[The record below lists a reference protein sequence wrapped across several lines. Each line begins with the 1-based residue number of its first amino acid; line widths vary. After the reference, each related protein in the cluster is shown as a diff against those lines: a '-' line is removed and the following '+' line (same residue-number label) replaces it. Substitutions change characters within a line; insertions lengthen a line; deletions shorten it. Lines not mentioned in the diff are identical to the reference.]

1 MSDIYAKLFDCYARD
16 VQRHLKAEEE
26 EALAQLVRL
35 IPALEENRVDLADQL
50 ADLRA
55 VCCAESL
62 ALGIQIGLR
71 LGWEITA
78 F

>member
-35 IPALEENRVDLADQL
+35 IPMSEENRVDLADKI
-50 ADLRA
+50 ASLRA
-55 VCCAESL
+55 LCCSESL
-62 ALGIQIGLR
+62 ALGIQLGLR
-71 LGWEITA
+71 LGWEIMA
-78 F
+78 S

>member
-26 EALAQLVRL
+26 EALAQLVQL
-35 IPALEENRVDLADQL
+35 IPALEENRVDLADRL
-50 ADLRA
+50 ASLRA

-62 ALGIQIGLR
+62 ALGIEIGLR
-71 LGWEITA
+71 LNREITV